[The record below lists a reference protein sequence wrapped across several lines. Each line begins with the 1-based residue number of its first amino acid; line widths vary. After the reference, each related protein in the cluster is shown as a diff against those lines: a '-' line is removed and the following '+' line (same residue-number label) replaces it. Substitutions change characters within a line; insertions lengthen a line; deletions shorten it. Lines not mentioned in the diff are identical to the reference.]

1 MTTQIEEL
9 ERRVLKRNRRIEH
22 LERDEDLYKC
32 YYEAGKG
39 FQSCEIYRTMED
51 YVQQCT
57 LGIAG
62 SGTYD
67 GRQAANQ
74 QLLQPFGVVHGQ
86 VSKLLL
92 STYSLTERLSSYRP
106 DSEENLAR
114 FAAGLINAVC
124 HLHKKGHCTTISII
138 QTWFCS
144 TQIYPP
150 FFVALAMH
158 IWRMTHITFLK

>member
-1 MTTQIEEL
+1 MKTQIEEL

-22 LERDEDLYKC
+22 LERDENLYKY

-39 FQSCEIYRTMED
+39 FEYREIYRTMEH
-51 YVQQCT
+51 YVQQHA
-57 LGIAG
+57 LDIAG

-67 GRQAANQ
+67 GRQTAKQ

-86 VSKLLL
+86 VSQLVL

-114 FAAGLINAVC
+114 LAAGLINAVC

-138 QTWFCS
+138 QTWLCS

-158 IWRMTHITFLK
+158 VWRMTHITFLK